1 MDEDVKA
8 KFDQLMSRS
17 MAQEAML
24 QTLLRM
30 FADSSKA
37 LERMR
42 TSLDDLHESLAPA
55 EKREF
60 PPGPKAKRSK
70 TGVLRVKSIDHEG
83 VPHVLLKQDREP
95 ARNLLPAEAREL
107 ADEVEARDLDFARR
121 LRVAAHYAAKGDYRD
136 VD

>member
-30 FADSSKA
+30 FADSAKA

-42 TSLDDLHESLAPA
+42 TSLDDLHEALSPA
-55 EKREF
+55 EKGEL
-60 PPGPKAKRSK
+60 PPSLYSKRSM
-70 TGVLRVKSIDHEG
+70 TGVLRVRSIDHEG
-83 VPHVLLKQDREP
+83 APHVLVKRGGEP
-95 ARNLLPAEAREL
+95 AKSLLPAEAREL
-107 ADEVEARDLDFARR
+107 ADEVEAGDLDFARR
-121 LRVAAHYAAKGDYRD
+121 LRVAAHYASKGDYRD

>member
-30 FADSSKA
+30 FADSAKA

-42 TSLDDLHESLAPA
+42 TSLDDLH
-55 EKREF
+55 F
-60 PPGPKAKRSK
+60 FVVGPVDKPVFVVN
-70 TGVLRVKSIDHEG
+70 T
-83 VPHVLLKQDREP
+83 
-95 ARNLLPAEAREL
+95 ARP
-107 ADEVEARDLDFARR
+107 
-121 LRVAAHYAAKGDYRD
+121 VAGQM
-136 VD
+136 